1 MTPVHINN
9 NGGKIYVYSP
19 PQSPTS
25 QLLQSIA
32 IFDVDQGHSGRLSL
46 ALPSAPSIP
55 LLPSSDKTVP
65 LRAAGNQQPHR
76 EPDQ

>member
-9 NGGKIYVYSP
+9 NGGNIYVYSP

-25 QLLQSIA
+25 QLLQSVA
-32 IFDVDQGHSGRLSL
+32 TFDVDQGDNGRLSF
-46 ALPSAPSIP
+46 ALPSTRSIP
-55 LLPSSDKTVP
+55 LLPSSDKTEP